1 MCVDEDFVHGCS
13 RAIRGPTQVD
23 CNSREDILGA
33 SAELVAEVIRCRV
46 STLYQFL
53 ASQGHVLL
61 PGRRTQIDRWSP
73 TTQDGLVARSGHL
86 PFELH
91 LADFAGEQF
100 L

>member
-23 CNSREDILGA
+23 CNSREDILDA
-33 SAELVAEVIRCRV
+33 SAELVAEVI
-46 STLYQFL
+46 
-53 ASQGHVLL
+53 
-61 PGRRTQIDRWSP
+61 RRTQIDRWSP